1 MADTNDTSDTEIT
14 GILREFLGREFPQQA
29 QVIARLTPDSALAD
43 LGVLDS
49 LGVLSLATF
58 IEARW
63 KIKVPAKAYKTS
75 FKSLRAAEAA
85 IEGLLAKAR

>member
-1 MADTNDTSDTEIT
+1 MTDNNDLGDTET
-14 GILREFLGREFPQQA
+14 TKILREFLAREFPKQA
-29 QVIARLTPDSALAD
+29 PAIARLTPESPLAD

-63 KIKVPAKAYKTS
+63 KVKVPAKAYKAWFKTLRTAETS
-75 FKSLRAAEAA
+75 IA
-85 IEGLLAKAR
+85 GLVAKGG